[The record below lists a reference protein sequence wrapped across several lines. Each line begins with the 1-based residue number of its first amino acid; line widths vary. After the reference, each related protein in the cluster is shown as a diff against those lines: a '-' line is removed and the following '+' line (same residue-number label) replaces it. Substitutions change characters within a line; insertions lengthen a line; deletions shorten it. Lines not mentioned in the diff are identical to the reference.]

1 MMLSRLGKLYIA
13 IEYFV
18 TNALLIGVVFF
29 VFTAAVM
36 RWAGYPLAWSVEFGT
51 LLFVWVIFLGA
62 NRALRENRHIGVDF
76 FTKRMPDKVRFF
88 VELCTMVVMIAF
100 LLFIFYYGVLLC
112 IENSARLISNLPVS
126 YSWVTA
132 AVPTGSLLMT
142 ITLLVKFKQTV
153 KLLLGKG

>member
-1 MMLSRLGKLYIA
+1 MMLSRLGKLYITV
-13 IEYFV
+13 EYFI
-18 TNALLIGVVFF
+18 TNALMIGVVLF

-76 FTKRMPDKVRFF
+76 FTQRMPDKLRSV
-88 VELCTMVVMIAF
+88 VEISMMVIMIGF

-112 IENSARLISNLPVS
+112 IENSSRLISNLPLS

-132 AVPTGSLLMT
+132 AVPTGCLLMT
-142 ITLLVKFKQTV
+142 ITLIVKIRDKV
-153 KLLLGKG
+153 RALAGKG